1 MPIIP
6 DPTEGREAETESLEA
21 SESVSLVYPAV
32 NNKETLSQARWK
44 SRTNTQNCPLTH
56 MSCRGHIHTHTH
68 VYKCTYVLKHVHV
81 HKQACT
87 ERLKINKTTFYTMIA
102 N

>member
-56 MSCRGHIHTHTH
+56 MSCRGHIHTHIH
-68 VYKCTYVLKHVHV
+68 VYKCTCVL
-81 HKQACT
+81 KQACT
-87 ERLKINKTTFYTMIA
+87 ERLKINNTTFYTMIA